1 MIRIIYLIYKLLT
14 RKKIMSSSVI
24 ITSIN
29 TDTSSIIT
37 GANYVDENGVAK
49 TLPITA
55 DMLKDVTPSAGFS
68 INFLDDGKVTFTT
81 PELAIAVPAT
91 LTLVD
96 ALATI
101 ASEPTGIVYAGVTF
115 ASGIVVSVADLTA
128 PVTINL
134 AVVAA

>member
-1 MIRIIYLIYKLLT
+1 
-14 RKKIMSSSVI
+14 MSSSVI

-81 PELAIAVPAT
+81 PELTIPAT
-91 LTLVD
+91 LMLAD
-96 ALATI
+96 AIVAIT
-101 ASEPTGIVYAGVTF
+101 ASSEGVVGITF
-115 ASGIVVSVADLTA
+115 ASGLFVSLADLTA
-128 PVTINL
+128 PVRVNL
-134 AVVAA
+134 AAL